1 MQSILLRGTRNSKE
15 EPRKIIK
22 LISET
27 KTELTAMNSRTNNA
41 EEQTSDLEARIREI
55 TQSGQQ
61 TESQMKKMKIG
72 DLCDNLKHANLCI

>member
-1 MQSILLRGTRNSKE
+1 MQSILWRGTRNYKE

-41 EEQTSDLEARIREI
+41 EEGISDLEAKIREI

-61 TESQMKKMKIG
+61 TESQMKKNENRSSIW
-72 DLCDNLKHANLCI
+72 